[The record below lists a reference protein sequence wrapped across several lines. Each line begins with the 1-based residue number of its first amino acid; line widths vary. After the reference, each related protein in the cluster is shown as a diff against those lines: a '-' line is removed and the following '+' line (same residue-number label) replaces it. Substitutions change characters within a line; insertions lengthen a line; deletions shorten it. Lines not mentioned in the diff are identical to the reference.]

1 LDESYIRLTTH
12 RCARVIDDAL
22 RVAYMQRVADVT
34 AHADREKRMNR
45 KFFGK
50 KNFVASVLIFAGVL
64 AFVSEPAAAQSFDQF
79 VGFGDSTIDSGSYRS
94 LASPRGA
101 PAFNA
106 MWAAAVAAGAG
117 KPTSSP
123 GLMSSEALAA
133 AFGLSAVPA
142 DQGGTNYATSGAKN
156 LDINSTGNG
165 GFGEA
170 VPTVRQ
176 IGNYLAANGGRA
188 NPNALYLISSG
199 GNDIGFATGNSG
211 TGPFPQNPQAYLIS
225 AAQGLASAVAKL
237 HAAGARFI
245 VVPNQPFS
253 FDGTKTQQ
261 ARLLY
266 SQTLWSSLTA
276 AGVNFI
282 QVDYNAMLRTIFSN
296 PAMFGIK
303 FVNADQPACTQPAGI
318 TTAWALL
325 CSSNP
330 AAPSHLVAPD
340 ADQTHLFA
348 DDQHLSTAG
357 QKILADYERSLIVS
371 TRSQ

>member
-1 LDESYIRLTTH
+1 
-12 RCARVIDDAL
+12 
-22 RVAYMQRVADVT
+22 
-34 AHADREKRMNR
+34 
-45 KFFGK
+45 
-50 KNFVASVLIFAGVL
+50 
-64 AFVSEPAAAQSFDQF
+64 
-79 VGFGDSTIDSGSYRS
+79 
-94 LASPRGA
+94 
-101 PAFNA
+101 